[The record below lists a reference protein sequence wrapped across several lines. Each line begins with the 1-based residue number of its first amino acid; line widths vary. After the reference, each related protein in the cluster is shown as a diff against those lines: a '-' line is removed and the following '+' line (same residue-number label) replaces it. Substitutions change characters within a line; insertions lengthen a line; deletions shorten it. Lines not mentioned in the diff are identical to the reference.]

1 MKNTANTL
9 VEAEIE
15 AIRSRMLL
23 MGGMVVAHCH
33 QAEEAKRRAN
43 PRHIRKIRPR
53 RQW

>member
-23 MGGMVVAHCH
+23 MGGMVVEMIKFAL
-33 QAEEAKRRAN
+33 EV
-43 PRHIRKIRPR
+43 
-53 RQW
+53 